1 MGTAENQGE
10 RQIVCSACLQV
21 VREYLIHVIPY
32 YNGDVGRY
40 VTTYRCERC
49 WLPSLDE
56 TRARLE
62 LTVDETEIASAV
74 EFFEQHGVILHEF
87 RRGDPIAVVRNLLV
101 RMIDL
106 LRSEAI
112 RPMIGPLKPASEVH
126 ASIVEMK
133 NYEKFAEAAYDAMY
147 EANSYTVK
155 DCFDDAR
162 GYFTKA
168 IDIAKRAGLDDEVA
182 RLVARRDHIVS
193 VYNTQFRFMR

>member
-21 VREYLIHVIPY
+21 VREYLIHVIPF

-87 RRGDPIAVVRNLLV
+87 RRGDPIAVVRKMLV

-112 RPMIGPLKPASEVH
+112 RPMIGPLEPASEVH
-126 ASIVEMK
+126 ASTVEMK
-133 NYEKFAEAAYDAMY
+133 NYEKFAEAAYGAMY

-193 VYNTQFRFMR
+193 VYNTQFRGIR